1 MKITVG
7 DVGDRLR
14 RHDEA
19 LVLFRALCVDH
30 ALGSHQA
37 VRLLVLQRR
46 AKLSLSGW
54 AERRELVCLL
64 GAAGAGGIRGQ
75 VLALHVPRSPPV
87 DELELDLPVGLAF
100 RPALDVEQ
108 VLAKDGFCDRE
119 HDLLTLRRY
128 EYVIMIY

>member
-46 AKLSLSGW
+46 AKLSLSSW

-64 GAAGAGGIRGQ
+64 GAAGAVVKLYVDKKTRWKKPR
-75 VLALHVPRSPPV
+75 LAL
-87 DELELDLPVGLAF
+87 
-100 RPALDVEQ
+100 
-108 VLAKDGFCDRE
+108 
-119 HDLLTLRRY
+119 
-128 EYVIMIY
+128 